1 MTRVVQEEGPD
12 RIGAAHK
19 GALST
24 CVQHGLL
31 PRAELCNGGKVPRW
45 VLLETA
51 WAKGSLQSMTS
62 GNPPAVT
69 LRSS

>member
-31 PRAELCNGGKVPRW
+31 P
-45 VLLETA
+45 
-51 WAKGSLQSMTS
+51 
-62 GNPPAVT
+62 
-69 LRSS
+69 